1 MSKQKDQKRKAQ
13 LNEKSKNESFKF
25 QVEYARQQ
33 RGTFI
38 SADAP
43 ELRVEVDAICQNGL
57 VDAMLALRDIVDG
70 VRREFGIEPENERC
84 SLNGAIVPYLLGITT
99 VCPDSADTYVPG
111 LFLGEYP
118 LQVVVAYDNEVRN
131 QVVEWAKARFDGMTT
146 RLGQPIL
153 KLSKMVVEFKRIL
166 K

>member
-13 LNEKSKNESFKF
+13 LSEKAKNESFKF

-38 SADAP
+38 AADAP
-43 ELRVEVDAICQNGL
+43 ELRVE

-84 SLNGAIVPYLLGITT
+84 SLNGAIVPYLMGITT

-118 LQVVVAYDNEVRN
+118 QQVVVAYDNEVRN
-131 QVVEWAKARFDGMTT
+131 QVVDWAKARFAGMTT

-153 KLSKMVVEFKRIL
+153 KLPKMVVEFKRIL

>member
-13 LNEKSKNESFKF
+13 LSEKAKNESFKF

-38 SADAP
+38 AADAP

-57 VDAMLALRDIVDG
+57 VDALLALRDIVDG

-118 LQVVVAYDNEVRN
+118 LQVVVAYHRLHRLHRFYAERN
-131 QVVEWAKARFDGMTT
+131 FGRLHRFFAFLAKAHPNG
-146 RLGQPIL
+146 L
-153 KLSKMVVEFKRIL
+153 KSRHDSNL
-166 K
+166 

>member
-13 LNEKSKNESFKF
+13 LSEKAKNESFKF

-33 RGTFI
+33 RGAFI
-38 SADAP
+38 AADAP
-43 ELRVEVDAICQNGL
+43 ELMVEVDAI
-57 VDAMLALRDIVDG
+57 LALRDIVDG

-131 QVVEWAKARFDGMTT
+131 QVVDWAKARFAGMTT

-153 KLSKMVVEFKRIL
+153 KLPKMVVEFKRIL

>member
-13 LNEKSKNESFKF
+13 LSEKSKNGSFKF

-33 RGTFI
+33 RGAFI
-38 SADAP
+38 AADAP
-43 ELRVEVDAICQNGL
+43 ELMVEVDAICRNGL
-57 VDAMLALRDIVDG
+57 VDAILALRDIVDG

-131 QVVEWAKARFDGMTT
+131 QVVDWTKARFAGMTT

-153 KLSKMVVEFKRIL
+153 KLPKMVVEFKRIL

>member
-1 MSKQKDQKRKAQ
+1 MEIREIAQ
-13 LNEKSKNESFKF
+13 
-25 QVEYARQQ
+25 
-33 RGTFI
+33 G
-38 SADAP
+38 SAEMQAL
-43 ELRVEVDAICQNGL
+43 EEINIEAI
-57 VDAMLALRDIVDG
+57 
-70 VRREFGIEPENERC
+70 PENERC

-153 KLSKMVVEFKRIL
+153 KLPKMVVEFKRIL

>member
-13 LNEKSKNESFKF
+13 LSEKAKNESFKF

-33 RGTFI
+33 RGAFI
-38 SADAP
+38 AADAP
-43 ELRVEVDAICQNGL
+43 ELMVEVDAICRNGL
-57 VDAMLALRDIVDG
+57 VDAILALRDIVDG

-131 QVVEWAKARFDGMTT
+131 QVVDWAKARFAGMTT

-153 KLSKMVVEFKRIL
+153 KLPKMVVEFKRIL

>member
-1 MSKQKDQKRKAQ
+1 M
-13 LNEKSKNESFKF
+13 
-25 QVEYARQQ
+25 
-33 RGTFI
+33 
-38 SADAP
+38 
-43 ELRVEVDAICQNGL
+43 
-57 VDAMLALRDIVDG
+57 DG

-131 QVVEWAKARFDGMTT
+131 QVVDWAKARFDGMTT
-146 RLGQPIL
+146 RFGQPIL
-153 KLSKMVVEFKRIL
+153 KLPKMVVEFKRIL

>member
-13 LNEKSKNESFKF
+13 LSEKAKNESFKF

-38 SADAP
+38 AADAP
-43 ELRVEVDAICQNGL
+43 ELRVE

-70 VRREFGIEPENERC
+70 VRREFGIVPENERC

-131 QVVEWAKARFDGMTT
+131 QVVDWAKARFAGMTT

-153 KLSKMVVEFKRIL
+153 KLPKMVVEFKRIL

>member
-13 LNEKSKNESFKF
+13 LSEKAKNESFKF

-38 SADAP
+38 AADAP

-57 VDAMLALRDIVDG
+57 VDALLALRDIVDG
-70 VRREFGIEPENERC
+70 VRREFGIEPEN
-84 SLNGAIVPYLLGITT
+84 
-99 VCPDSADTYVPG
+99 DYVPG
-111 LFLGEYP
+111 LFLSEYP

-131 QVVEWAKARFDGMTT
+131 QVVDWAKARFDGMTT

-153 KLSKMVVEFKRIL
+153 KLPKMVVEFKRIL

>member
-33 RGTFI
+33 KGTFI
-38 SADAP
+38 AADAP
-43 ELRVEVDAICQNGL
+43 ELMVEVDAICRNGL
-57 VDAMLALRDIVDG
+57 VDALLALRDIVDG
-70 VRREFGIEPENERC
+70 VRREFGIEPD
-84 SLNGAIVPYLLGITT
+84 LLGITT

-131 QVVEWAKARFDGMTT
+131 QVVDWAKARFAGMTT

-153 KLSKMVVEFKRIL
+153 KLPKMVVEFKRIL

>member
-1 MSKQKDQKRKAQ
+1 
-13 LNEKSKNESFKF
+13 
-25 QVEYARQQ
+25 
-33 RGTFI
+33 
-38 SADAP
+38 
-43 ELRVEVDAICQNGL
+43 
-57 VDAMLALRDIVDG
+57 VDG

-131 QVVEWAKARFDGMTT
+131 QVVDWAKARLDGMTT

-153 KLSKMVVEFKRIL
+153 KLPKMVVEFKRIL

>member
-13 LNEKSKNESFKF
+13 LSETAKNESFKF

-43 ELRVEVDAICQNGL
+43 ELMVEVDAICQNGL
-57 VDAMLALRDIVDG
+57 VDSILALRDIVDG

-111 LFLGEYP
+111 LFLCEYP

-131 QVVEWAKARFDGMTT
+131 QVVDWAKARFDGMTT
-146 RLGQPIL
+146 RFGQPIL
-153 KLSKMVVEFKRIL
+153 KLPKMVVEFKRIL

>member
-1 MSKQKDQKRKAQ
+1 
-13 LNEKSKNESFKF
+13 
-25 QVEYARQQ
+25 
-33 RGTFI
+33 
-38 SADAP
+38 
-43 ELRVEVDAICQNGL
+43 
-57 VDAMLALRDIVDG
+57 VDG
-70 VRREFGIEPENERC
+70 VRREFGIVLENERC

-131 QVVEWAKARFDGMTT
+131 QVVDWAKARFDGMTT

-153 KLSKMVVEFKRIL
+153 KLPKMVVEFKRIL

>member
-13 LNEKSKNESFKF
+13 LSEKAKNESFKF

-38 SADAP
+38 AADAP
-43 ELRVEVDAICQNGL
+43 ELMVEVDAICRNGL
-57 VDAMLALRDIVDG
+57 VDAILALRDIVDG

-84 SLNGAIVPYLLGITT
+84 SLNGAIVPYLMGITT
-99 VCPDSADTYVPG
+99 ICPDSADTYVSG

-131 QVVEWAKARFDGMTT
+131 QVVDWAKARFAGMTT

-153 KLSKMVVEFKRIL
+153 KLPKMVVEFKRIL